1 MTTVLAAT
9 DAGGELGALALYLTF
24 AWLASAIISAY
35 LSDRKGYGERPG
47 LASGLL
53 LNAAGILIWLVFP
66 AKQTSMWKTHGPFG
80 TTRKG
85 GTPVGQPD
93 APASESASAPKAQD
107 G

>member
-24 AWLASAIISAY
+24 AWLGSAIVCAY

-53 LNAAGILIWLVFP
+53 LNVAGIVIWLLFP
-66 AKQTSMWKTHGPFG
+66 AKAASMWKTHGPWG
-80 TTRKG
+80 TVRKG
-85 GTPVGQPD
+85 PG
-93 APASESASAPKAQD
+93 AS
-107 G
+107 